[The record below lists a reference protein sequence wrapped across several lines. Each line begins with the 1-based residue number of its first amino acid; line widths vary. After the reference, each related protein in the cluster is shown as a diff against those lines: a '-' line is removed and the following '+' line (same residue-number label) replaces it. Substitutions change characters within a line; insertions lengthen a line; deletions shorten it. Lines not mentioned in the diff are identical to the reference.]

1 MFKLFGFSKN
11 KNCIFVWMEG
21 VDRMLSFS
29 VIILLKRLVP
39 FFFSPEKRLVSL
51 TRCLTGSSDI
61 FFSLRNLRCCTHV
74 GEHTSMGPT

>member
-39 FFFSPEKRLVSL
+39 FFFL
-51 TRCLTGSSDI
+51 
-61 FFSLRNLRCCTHV
+61 LRNDLCR
-74 GEHTSMGPT
+74 